1 MKRKRTD
8 IYNYICEKT
17 LDAINQSDFKYQTT
31 DAQSISIDLKMN
43 RSNVSRTL
51 NQLFDSRQLVKVKG
65 RPTLFFSS
73 ELLLS
78 HYWDMYLP
86 SEFKNIHEF
95 DAFIQK
101 HSLIDSRYSFQ
112 DIIGKEKGESL
123 YGMISSVRSSILYPL
138 PFLFSVVHGKS
149 GTGKTYILKSINRF
163 LAKKHRIKSV
173 YFDLRETALSFN
185 EQGELIEHIL
195 NTIRPISDLGLFL
208 DNLDSLPEAIWKR
221 LLYEI
226 FKLRKDRRYL
236 TNKSQIFASMDTSN
250 FKEHSAY
257 FSREASATYFLP
269 PYNQRSLRERISLV
283 INAFY
288 LEAHSIHK
296 NIRLEYS
303 TVYSLSKYNYTYN
316 MHSLNQIIKS
326 ILIDAY
332 PQVLDSNNNQII
344 LSQIDFSGLN
354 LSVFKKIINDPVSG
368 SYTEEL
374 LDYLSNG
381 GQFIIYHNTPPHMIQ
396 GINSMPMAQN
406 FSTDERVFSDPIIN
420 ASLDFKNALST
431 NEISNYLGV
440 YYCNNLFS
448 SYPDYITNIATKLN
462 LKLHTFI
469 SNRHANTLRYTNFVF
484 SNNETEQLVKS
495 LEAEQKASFNYYE
508 LSYINKYI
516 SLALNYLN
524 RLRIGVLIISNL
536 SITGQEIYRTN
547 RLENYDNVKISELS
561 LIDYSH
567 SKKTF
572 EEKILRELDDID
584 EGKGLLIISDI
595 ELPYQ
600 LRNIIACTTHNS
612 VWLKSDFSSKSLMQI
627 INFSVAKDSILE
639 LLPKRFLIDME
650 LFDLNTHFESFLIQK
665 LNNTLSLLNPELL
678 LVHLINSTN
687 GIFMDNNICIEENL
701 NIYKDFIIQLGISIE
716 QYFVKKPKRSAT
728 IRIEKY
734 RDIDINIRKHLKI
747 FSTLYNI
754 NIQDIDT
761 TALIDILANLN

>member
-112 DIIGKEKGESL
+112 DIVGKEKGESL
-123 YGMISSVRSSILYPL
+123 YGMISSVKSSILYPL
-138 PFLFSVVHGKS
+138 PFLFSVFHGKS

-163 LAKKHRIKSV
+163 LSKKHRIKSV

-185 EQGELIEHIL
+185 EDGELIEHIL

-208 DNLDSLPEAIWKR
+208 DNLDSLPEVIWKK

-226 FKLRKDRRYL
+226 FSLRKDRRYS
-236 TNKSQIFASMDTSN
+236 TNKSQIFASLDTTS
-250 FKEHSAY
+250 FKEYSAY
-257 FSREASATYFLP
+257 FSREASAIYFLP
-269 PYNQRSLRERISLV
+269 PYNQRSLRERIDLV
-283 INAFY
+283 INTFY

-296 NIRLEYS
+296 NIRLEYN
-303 TVYSLSKYNYTYN
+303 TVYSLSKYSYAYN

-332 PQVLDSNNNQII
+332 PQVMDTNTNQII
-344 LSQIDFSGLN
+344 LSQIDFPNLN
-354 LSVFKKIINDPVSG
+354 LSGFQNIIKEAASSSDK
-368 SYTEEL
+368 EL
-374 LDYLSNG
+374 SDYLSSG

-396 GINSMPMAQN
+396 GIYSMPMTQDLRK
-406 FSTDERVFSDPIIN
+406 DERVFSDPIVN
-420 ASLDFKNALST
+420 ASLDFKDALST

-448 SYPDYITNIATKLN
+448 SYPNYITNIATKLN

-469 SNRHANTLRYTNFVF
+469 SNRHANILRYTDFVF
-484 SNNETEQLVKS
+484 SSSEAEQLVKS
-495 LEAEQKASFNYYE
+495 LETDQDVTFNYYE

-524 RLRIGVLIISNL
+524 GLKIGVLIISNF

-547 RLENYDNVKISELS
+547 RLETYDNVKISELS
-561 LIDYSH
+561 INDYSR
-567 SKKTF
+567 SKKSF
-572 EEKILRELDDID
+572 EEKILRELDDTD
-584 EGKGLLIISDI
+584 AGKGLLIISDI

-627 INFSVAKDSILE
+627 INFSLAKDSILE

-687 GIFMDNNICIEENL
+687 GIFMDNKICIEENL
-701 NIYKDFIIQLGISIE
+701 NIYKDFIIQLGVSVE

-728 IRIEKY
+728 IRMEKY